1 MRLFIGDLHFQFSAD
16 KTDDATIAPPPK
28 KKQRFSL
35 PNVAWL
41 ARQEKGYT
49 NETKVSTCFLVC
61 KSLSI
66 DNVEVVS
73 KDTVFREIRPGA
85 NFETG
90 DFVKEML
97 GAPP

>member
-16 KTDDATIAPPPK
+16 KTDDATIAPPLK

-41 ARQEKGYT
+41 ARHEKGYT
-49 NETKVSTCFLVC
+49 IETKSSTCFLVC
-61 KSLSI
+61 ETLSI
-66 DNVEVVS
+66 DNVGVS
-73 KDTVFREIRPGA
+73 KDTIFREIRPGA
-85 NFETG
+85 DFETG

-97 GAPP
+97 GAPM